1 MHTNAARLTR
11 FEVNDKADDQAGI
24 EVVAITT
31 SLYESI
37 RIALSVHLDPLV
49 AIDLIVSLC

>member
-1 MHTNAARLTR
+1 MHTNAPRLTG